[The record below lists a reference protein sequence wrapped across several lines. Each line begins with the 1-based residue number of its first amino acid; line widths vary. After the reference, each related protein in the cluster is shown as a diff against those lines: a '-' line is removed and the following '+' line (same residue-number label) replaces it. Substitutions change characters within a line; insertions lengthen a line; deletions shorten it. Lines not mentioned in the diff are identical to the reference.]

1 MVIRSLAGL
10 KISFKTKEMEIEK
23 KIVKVF
29 QQASDH
35 RKKTGK

>member
-10 KISFKTKEMEIEK
+10 KKSFKTKEMEIEK

-29 QQASDH
+29 QQPNDQ